1 MKLKPM
7 ILSAALALT
16 VAGPAMA
23 GETGIVYKQ
32 VSSEDSSYCH
42 IKYNAFTE
50 QSLKGGE
57 LEFNPSDVIDLYGP
71 CSFNPSS
78 QEEVRKQVAQ
88 MTRGQFGSTENSS
101 DGASD

>member
-1 MKLKPM
+1 MKIKPM

-16 VAGPAMA
+16 VAGGALA
-23 GETGIVYKQ
+23 SETGIVYKQ

-50 QSLKGGE
+50 QSLKGGA
-57 LEFNPSDVIDLYGP
+57 LEFNPSDVIDIYGS

-78 QEEVRKQVAQ
+78 QEEIRKQASQ
-88 MTRGQFGSTENSS
+88 MTRGQFGSTENGS

>member
-1 MKLKPM
+1 MKIKPM

-16 VAGPAMA
+16 VAGSALA
-23 GETGIVYKQ
+23 SETGIVYKQ

-50 QSLKGGE
+50 QSLRTGQ
-57 LEFNPSDVIDLYGP
+57 LEFNPSNVIDMYGS

-78 QEEVRKQVAQ
+78 QEEVRKQVSQ
-88 MTRGQFGSTENSS
+88 MTRGQFGTTDNDSAA
-101 DGASD
+101 D

>member
-1 MKLKPM
+1 MKIKPM

-16 VAGPAMA
+16 VAGSALA
-23 GETGIVYKQ
+23 SETGIVYKQ

-50 QSLKGGE
+50 QSLRTGQ
-57 LEFNPSDVIDLYGP
+57 LEFNPSNGIDMYGS

-78 QEEVRKQVAQ
+78 QEEVRKQVSQ
-88 MTRGQFGSTENSS
+88 MTRGQFGTTDNDSAA
-101 DGASD
+101 D